1 MVSHQPATLRH
12 LTLNTGH
19 ITHLERDDFM
29 PDEIDR
35 FVPVIGMQ
43 GGQIPSLSGWFVD
56 IIFPLDQ
63 DGQRKDGAAFFHIA
77 EQVGSKSAPVMG
89 VVCWREDLSE
99 DAWHHMMRAYG
110 TFQRPLKK
118 IGLWRAVSSRK
129 LATPWMSVWF
139 TPVIGLPDQ
148 KTISSFTRAAQ
159 ALAWALF
166 R

>member
-1 MVSHQPATLRH
+1 MIPHQPATLRH

-43 GGQIPSLSGWFVD
+43 GGRIPGLSGWFVD
-56 IIFPLDQ
+56 ITFPLDQ

-77 EQVGSKSAPVMG
+77 EKAGSNSAPIMG

-99 DAWHHMMRAYG
+99 DAWHHMTQTYRSL
-110 TFQRPLKK
+110 QRPLKK
-118 IGLWRAVSSRK
+118 IGLWRAVSSKR

-139 TPVIGLPDQ
+139 TPLMGVPDQ

-159 ALAWALF
+159 ALAWALI